1 LSCDK
6 DNKREY
12 FLIFPSSKPTTN
24 LNVTPFAG
32 PFPKIPLSIFLL
44 LSYIEMRPQEKTET
58 INVDVCIGRKEERKR
73 RMRFSLICI
82 LSKEEGGNK

>member
-44 LSYIEMRPQEKTET
+44 LYHIEMRPQEKTET
-58 INVDVCIGRKEERKR
+58 INVDVSIGRKEERGK
-73 RMRFSLICI
+73 
-82 LSKEEGGNK
+82 KEKDALQFDLYP